1 MKITGIVAEYNPF
14 HNGHAYQIKKAREVT
29 DCDYCIA
36 VISGDFV
43 QRGEVAVFSKYLRT
57 KMALLC
63 GADLVLEIPSI
74 FAVSSAE
81 DFAAGAVAL
90 LDQLGVVT
98 HLCFGSEM
106 GESER
111 FMETAAIL
119 ADEPDSFS
127 AKLKEGLSE
136 GLSWPQARVRALEA
150 EGISDLGNFLETPNN
165 LLGVEYCKALIRQ
178 KSPIQPITILRKG
191 NGYHSQ
197 DLTGELASA
206 SAIRR
211 EIFKEEP
218 DFSILLSHHNPTL
231 ISLAIGNQLLDFS
244 ILLSQVPDEI
254 RSLFKAEVPLQPED
268 LSDLLNYRL
277 LTLKRDGIPF
287 SVFAD
292 VSNDLSDRLESKLYE
307 QADWE
312 ERIRQLKSRQY
323 TYTRISRCLLHILL
337 GITDEMVLAGKE
349 AGFSPYARILGFR
362 KSKAGVLSEIKKH
375 TRTPLVTKTADASR
389 MLSGTAKMLFEQD
402 LYASHVRQSLLS
414 GKTGQPV
421 RNEFTQPICII

>member
-29 DCDYCIA
+29 GCDYCIA

-165 LLGVEYCKALIRQ
+165 LLGGC
-178 KSPIQPITILRKG
+178 
-191 NGYHSQ
+191 
-197 DLTGELASA
+197 
-206 SAIRR
+206 
-211 EIFKEEP
+211 
-218 DFSILLSHHNPTL
+218 
-231 ISLAIGNQLLDFS
+231 
-244 ILLSQVPDEI
+244 
-254 RSLFKAEVPLQPED
+254 
-268 LSDLLNYRL
+268 
-277 LTLKRDGIPF
+277 
-287 SVFAD
+287 
-292 VSNDLSDRLESKLYE
+292 
-307 QADWE
+307 
-312 ERIRQLKSRQY
+312 
-323 TYTRISRCLLHILL
+323 
-337 GITDEMVLAGKE
+337 
-349 AGFSPYARILGFR
+349 RILQSPDPAEKSHPADYYFTKGKRIPQPGSYRRTCLRFR
-362 KSKAGVLSEIKKH
+362 Y
-375 TRTPLVTKTADASR
+375 P
-389 MLSGTAKMLFEQD
+389 Q
-402 LYASHVRQSLLS
+402 
-414 GKTGQPV
+414 
-421 RNEFTQPICII
+421 RNL

>member
-1 MKITGIVAEYNPF
+1 
-14 HNGHAYQIKKAREVT
+14 
-29 DCDYCIA
+29 
-36 VISGDFV
+36 
-43 QRGEVAVFSKYLRT
+43 
-57 KMALLC
+57 
-63 GADLVLEIPSI
+63 
-74 FAVSSAE
+74 
-81 DFAAGAVAL
+81 
-90 LDQLGVVT
+90 
-98 HLCFGSEM
+98 
-106 GESER
+106 
-111 FMETAAIL
+111 METAAIL

-136 GLSWPQARVRALEA
+136 GLSWPQARVWALEA

-218 DFSILLSHHNPTL
+218 DFSILLS
-231 ISLAIGNQLLDFS
+231 
-244 ILLSQVPDEI
+244 QVPDEI

-277 LTLKRDGIPF
+277 LTLKRDGILF

-337 GITDEMVLAGKE
+337 GITDELVLAGKE
-349 AGFSPYARILGFR
+349 AGFSQ
-362 KSKAGVLSEIKKH
+362 H
-375 TRTPLVTKTADASR
+375 TRIPLVAKTADASR

-402 LYASHVRQSLLS
+402 LYASHVRQSLLL

>member
-1 MKITGIVAEYNPF
+1 MSKQEGLSVPNSAILEKDVIKVPKDYLTTGSNSSKKKFLNVQTIDENGNMSIQQIAPTIYNSDDTYYYVNP
-14 HNGHAYQIKKAREVT
+14 A
-29 DCDYCIA
+29 
-36 VISGDFV
+36 
-43 QRGEVAVFSKYLRT
+43 
-57 KMALLC
+57 
-63 GADLVLEIPSI
+63 
-74 FAVSSAE
+74 

-119 ADEPDSFS
+119 ADESDSFS

-218 DFSILLSHHNPTL
+218 
-231 ISLAIGNQLLDFS
+231 DFS

-349 AGFSPYARILGFR
+349 AGFSPYTRILGFR

-375 TRTPLVTKTADASR
+375 TRIPLVTKTADASR

>member
-1 MKITGIVAEYNPF
+1 
-14 HNGHAYQIKKAREVT
+14 
-29 DCDYCIA
+29 
-36 VISGDFV
+36 
-43 QRGEVAVFSKYLRT
+43 
-57 KMALLC
+57 
-63 GADLVLEIPSI
+63 
-74 FAVSSAE
+74 
-81 DFAAGAVAL
+81 
-90 LDQLGVVT
+90 
-98 HLCFGSEM
+98 
-106 GESER
+106 
-111 FMETAAIL
+111 
-119 ADEPDSFS
+119 
-127 AKLKEGLSE
+127 
-136 GLSWPQARVRALEA
+136 
-150 EGISDLGNFLETPNN
+150 
-165 LLGVEYCKALIRQ
+165 
-178 KSPIQPITILRKG
+178 
-191 NGYHSQ
+191 
-197 DLTGELASA
+197 
-206 SAIRR
+206 
-211 EIFKEEP
+211 
-218 DFSILLSHHNPTL
+218 
-231 ISLAIGNQLLDFS
+231 
-244 ILLSQVPDEI
+244 VPDEI

-337 GITDEMVLAGKE
+337 GITDELVLAGKE

-375 TRTPLVTKTADASR
+375 TRIPLVAKTADASR

-402 LYASHVRQSLLS
+402 LYASHVRQSLLL

>member
-29 DCDYCIA
+29 GCDYCIA

-127 AKLKEGLSE
+127 TKLKEGLSE

-218 DFSILLSHHNPTL
+218 DFSILLS
-231 ISLAIGNQLLDFS
+231 
-244 ILLSQVPDEI
+244 QVPDEI

-292 VSNDLSDRLESKLYE
+292 GSWRWNRLKLDGRVNSELCLSGYWEDKNCFVVHARWIETCYE
-307 QADWE
+307 NE
-312 ERIRQLKSRQY
+312 LKFCFEKDQV
-323 TYTRISRCLLHILL
+323 H
-337 GITDEMVLAGKE
+337 M
-349 AGFSPYARILGFR
+349 
-362 KSKAGVLSEIKKH
+362 
-375 TRTPLVTKTADASR
+375 SR
-389 MLSGTAKMLFEQD
+389 MNKVGRYMTSQPLTATAQK
-402 LYASHVRQSLLS
+402 A
-414 GKTGQPV
+414 
-421 RNEFTQPICII
+421 

>member
-29 DCDYCIA
+29 GCDYCIA

-218 DFSILLSHHNPTL
+218 DFSILLS
-231 ISLAIGNQLLDFS
+231 
-244 ILLSQVPDEI
+244 QVPDEI

-292 VSNDLSDRLESKLYE
+292 
-307 QADWE
+307 WE
-312 ERIRQLKSRQY
+312 ERIRQLKSGQY

-375 TRTPLVTKTADASR
+375 TRIPLVTKTADASR

-402 LYASHVRQSLLS
+402 LYASHVRQSLLL

>member
-29 DCDYCIA
+29 GCDYCIA

-127 AKLKEGLSE
+127 TKLKEGLSK

-218 DFSILLSHHNPTL
+218 
-231 ISLAIGNQLLDFS
+231 DFS

-375 TRTPLVTKTADASR
+375 TRIPLVTKTADASR

-402 LYASHVRQSLLS
+402 LYASHVRQSLLL

>member
-1 MKITGIVAEYNPF
+1 M
-14 HNGHAYQIKKAREVT
+14 
-29 DCDYCIA
+29 
-36 VISGDFV
+36 
-43 QRGEVAVFSKYLRT
+43 AVFSKYLRT

-127 AKLKEGLSE
+127 TKLKEGLSE

-218 DFSILLSHHNPTL
+218 DFSILLS
-231 ISLAIGNQLLDFS
+231 
-244 ILLSQVPDEI
+244 QVPDEI

-287 SVFAD
+287 FCF
-292 VSNDLSDRLESKLYE
+292 R
-307 QADWE
+307 
-312 ERIRQLKSRQY
+312 
-323 TYTRISRCLLHILL
+323 RCIKRPFRPL
-337 GITDEMVLAGKE
+337 GKQTL
-349 AGFSPYARILGFR
+349 
-362 KSKAGVLSEIKKH
+362 
-375 TRTPLVTKTADASR
+375 
-389 MLSGTAKMLFEQD
+389 
-402 LYASHVRQSLLS
+402 
-414 GKTGQPV
+414 
-421 RNEFTQPICII
+421 

>member
-1 MKITGIVAEYNPF
+1 
-14 HNGHAYQIKKAREVT
+14 
-29 DCDYCIA
+29 
-36 VISGDFV
+36 
-43 QRGEVAVFSKYLRT
+43 
-57 KMALLC
+57 MALLC

-127 AKLKEGLSE
+127 TKLKEGLSE

-218 DFSILLSHHNPTL
+218 DFSILLS
-231 ISLAIGNQLLDFS
+231 
-244 ILLSQVPDEI
+244 QVPDEI

-277 LTLKRDGIPF
+277 LTLKRDGSLFLF
-287 SVFAD
+287 SQMYQTTFQTAWKAN
-292 VSNDLSDRLESKLYE
+292 SM
-307 QADWE
+307 
-312 ERIRQLKSRQY
+312 SRQ
-323 TYTRISRCLLHILL
+323 T
-337 GITDEMVLAGKE
+337 GKN
-349 AGFSPYARILGFR
+349 G
-362 KSKAGVLSEIKKH
+362 
-375 TRTPLVTKTADASR
+375 
-389 MLSGTAKMLFEQD
+389 SG
-402 LYASHVRQSLLS
+402 S
-414 GKTGQPV
+414 
-421 RNEFTQPICII
+421 

>member
-1 MKITGIVAEYNPF
+1 MLDEPSVRGYNSTMNTPFCIHRLRTGDENKMKITGIVAEYNPF

-29 DCDYCIA
+29 GCDYCIA

-136 GLSWPQARVRALEA
+136 GLSWPQARVWALEA

-165 LLGVEYCKALIRQ
+165 LLGVESVSY
-178 KSPIQPITILRKG
+178 T
-191 NGYHSQ
+191 H
-197 DLTGELASA
+197 
-206 SAIRR
+206 
-211 EIFKEEP
+211 
-218 DFSILLSHHNPTL
+218 
-231 ISLAIGNQLLDFS
+231 
-244 ILLSQVPDEI
+244 
-254 RSLFKAEVPLQPED
+254 
-268 LSDLLNYRL
+268 
-277 LTLKRDGIPF
+277 LTLPT
-287 SVFAD
+287 
-292 VSNDLSDRLESKLYE
+292 N
-307 QADWE
+307 
-312 ERIRQLKSRQY
+312 
-323 TYTRISRCLLHILL
+323 
-337 GITDEMVLAGKE
+337 
-349 AGFSPYARILGFR
+349 
-362 KSKAGVLSEIKKH
+362 
-375 TRTPLVTKTADASR
+375 
-389 MLSGTAKMLFEQD
+389 
-402 LYASHVRQSLLS
+402 
-414 GKTGQPV
+414 
-421 RNEFTQPICII
+421 

>member
-29 DCDYCIA
+29 GCDYCIA

-136 GLSWPQARVRALEA
+136 GLSWPQARVWALEA

-165 LLGVEYCKALIRQ
+165 LLGVEYCKAIARQ
-178 KSPIQPITILRKG
+178 NAVMEPLALPRRG
-191 NGYHSQ
+191 VGH
-197 DLTGELASA
+197 DGGAAEGFASA
-206 SAIRR
+206 SHIRELLINGACADEFLTPESAAICARERAAGRAPVTMANAERAILARLRAMREEDFAPFDGGGEGLYHRLYDAVQRETTIDGILAAAKSKRYAYARLRR
-211 EIFKEEP
+211 
-218 DFSILLSHHNPTL
+218 LL
-231 ISLAIGNQLLDFS
+231 LAAYLG
-244 ILLSQVPDEI
+244 VT
-254 RSLFKAEVPLQPED
+254 PED
-268 LSDLLNYRL
+268 IPQRVPYLRVLACNARGREVLRCMKTTAAAPV
-277 LTLKRDGIPF
+277 LTR
-287 SVFAD
+287 SAD
-292 VSNDLSDRLESKLYE
+292 VRRLDAGAQRLFALTARAEE
-307 QADWE
+307 Q
-312 ERIRQLKSRQY
+312 Y
-323 TYTRISRCLLHILL
+323 
-337 GITDEMVLAGKE
+337 VLAYPDL
-349 AGFSPYARILGFR
+349 AAARPGSAWTTDPVIL
-362 KSKAGVLSEIKKH
+362 
-375 TRTPLVTKTADASR
+375 
-389 MLSGTAKMLFEQD
+389 
-402 LYASHVRQSLLS
+402 
-414 GKTGQPV
+414 
-421 RNEFTQPICII
+421 

>member
-29 DCDYCIA
+29 GCDYCIA

-98 HLCFGSEM
+98 IFVLAVKWEKVNV
-106 GESER
+106 
-111 FMETAAIL
+111 METAAIL

-127 AKLKEGLSE
+127 TKLKEGLSE

-218 DFSILLSHHNPTL
+218 DFSILLS
-231 ISLAIGNQLLDFS
+231 
-244 ILLSQVPDEI
+244 QVPDEI

-287 SVFAD
+287 LFSQMYQTTFQTAWKAN
-292 VSNDLSDRLESKLYE
+292 SM
-307 QADWE
+307 
-312 ERIRQLKSRQY
+312 SRQ
-323 TYTRISRCLLHILL
+323 T
-337 GITDEMVLAGKE
+337 GKN
-349 AGFSPYARILGFR
+349 G
-362 KSKAGVLSEIKKH
+362 
-375 TRTPLVTKTADASR
+375 
-389 MLSGTAKMLFEQD
+389 SG
-402 LYASHVRQSLLS
+402 S
-414 GKTGQPV
+414 
-421 RNEFTQPICII
+421 